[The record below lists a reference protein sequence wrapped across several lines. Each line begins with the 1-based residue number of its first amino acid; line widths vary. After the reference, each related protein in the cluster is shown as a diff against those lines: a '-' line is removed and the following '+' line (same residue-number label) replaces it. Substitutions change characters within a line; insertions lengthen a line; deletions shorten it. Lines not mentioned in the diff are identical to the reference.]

1 MDAVDREV
9 EIALACQG
17 DVIEAINQL
26 MMCATAG
33 EAGRELAGAE
43 SLVGDRERLPATGR
57 RVVRT
62 DRCRCRVV
70 GWRSMK
76 YDSDVTLIDAMLAL
90 TPEERIDQND
100 RMLRT
105 LEELR
110 DGLARSEEPHRDAR
124 QSRG

>member
-1 MDAVDREV
+1 MSVTRGRL
-9 EIALACQG
+9 EI
-17 DVIEAINQL
+17 V
-26 MMCATAG
+26 
-33 EAGRELAGAE
+33 
-43 SLVGDRERLPATGR
+43 
-57 RVVRT
+57 
-62 DRCRCRVV
+62 
-70 GWRSMK
+70 K

-124 QSRG
+124 QSRR